1 MQDGTII
8 RNGTLGGLLFLIPAL
23 VRSGDLIQTIVLAAV
38 GAVVSFTVSLGLKK
52 LVEQLQ
58 RKARSRD

>member
-58 RKARSRD
+58 RKARPRD